1 MNNNSKVSVIV
12 PIYNAA
18 EYLENNIY
26 SIINQTYRNIE
37 IILVDDG
44 STDNSLEICEK
55 VKSKDS
61 RIRLI
66 SKENGGVST
75 ARNEG
80 LKKATGKWVM
90 FMDPD
95 DYLEVT
101 IIERLLTN
109 LSTDTDI
116 ISASCTSFT
125 SEEKRVVHFF
135 DGNRVFKTK
144 NQKKMLFMQL
154 LWPEYGQSTSFAYTA
169 IGVPWGKLYRKNFLD
184 DNNLFFNNGLR
195 RMQDNIFNMYA
206 FYYAKE
212 IKYIDEPLYNYR
224 YEHMNGY
231 FSTYKKG
238 TTKIFTN
245 VIIERYKGLNAL
257 DLYKDK
263 DIFVCYVNECIRLLT
278 IILKNDLFN
287 KNNLVN
293 IRDKRNDYRRLLKL
307 PEFNDVLKW
316 KNLMTIR
323 NSKQKVIM
331 FLVLMKMDYLLML
344 LCRNF

>member
-44 STDNSLEICEK
+44 STDDSLEICEK

-61 RIRLI
+61 RIKLI

-101 IIERLLTN
+101 IIERLLSN
-109 LSTDTDI
+109 LSADTDI
-116 ISASCTSFT
+116 ISTSCTSFT
-125 SEEKRVVHFF
+125 SKEKKVVHFF

-154 LWPEYGQSTSFAYTA
+154 LWPEYGQSTSFADTA
-169 IGVPWGKLYRKNFLD
+169 IGVPWGKLYRKNF
-184 DNNLFFNNGLR
+184 
-195 RMQDNIFNMYA
+195 
-206 FYYAKE
+206 
-212 IKYIDEPLYNYR
+212 
-224 YEHMNGY
+224 
-231 FSTYKKG
+231 
-238 TTKIFTN
+238 
-245 VIIERYKGLNAL
+245 
-257 DLYKDK
+257 
-263 DIFVCYVNECIRLLT
+263 
-278 IILKNDLFN
+278 
-287 KNNLVN
+287 
-293 IRDKRNDYRRLLKL
+293 
-307 PEFNDVLKW
+307 
-316 KNLMTIR
+316 
-323 NSKQKVIM
+323 
-331 FLVLMKMDYLLML
+331 
-344 LCRNF
+344 